1 MAKFEEADEDVVK
14 IFDEVRY
21 NTTIHIDVQFTVICN
36 NKQKTV
42 CKLVKSSDLVEL
54 LTEGLNFAMIINE
67 TIFNELPADMKRMV
81 IDEALAGVNVNE
93 NGIVSDSKPDFS
105 THTGILQKYGGDKTI
120 VLHESIKTLY
130 TVQKQKE
137 DEAKAQTKTKKGRKP
152 KESVE

>member
-36 NKQKTV
+36 NKQKTI

-67 TIFNELPADMKRMV
+67 VIFNELPADMKRMV

-137 DEAKAQTKTKKGRKP
+137 DEAKAQTKTKKSRKP

>member
-1 MAKFEEADEDVVK
+1 MTKFEEADEDVVK

-21 NTTIHIDVQFTVICN
+21 NTTIPIDVEFTVICN
-36 NKQKTV
+36 NKQKSV

-54 LTEGLNFAMIINE
+54 LTQGLNFAMVINE
-67 TIFNELPADMKRMV
+67 TIFNELPADMKRMI
-81 IDEALAGVNVNE
+81 IDEALAGVSVSE
-93 NGIVSDSKPDFS
+93 NGAVSDEKPDFS

-137 DEAKAQTKTKKGRKP
+137 DEAKAQTKAKRGRKP
-152 KESVE
+152 KEGVE